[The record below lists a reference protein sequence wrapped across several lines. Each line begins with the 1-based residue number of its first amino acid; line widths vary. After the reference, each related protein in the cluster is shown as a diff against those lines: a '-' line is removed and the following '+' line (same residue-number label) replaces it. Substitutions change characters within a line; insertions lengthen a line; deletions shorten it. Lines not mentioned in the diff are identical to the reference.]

1 MSNCTIISEIIGS
14 YKGYEITKHTS
25 IVGDI
30 IYNATYYLRNNK
42 SVYSVSCSSDNL
54 EELKK
59 QVDEQLQIKFHY
71 KKLEYTIKAKSGKK
85 R

>member
-1 MSNCTIISEIIGS
+1 MSNSTIISENIET

-25 IVGDI
+25 IVGDV
-30 IYNATYYLRNNK
+30 IYNATYYIK
-42 SVYSVSCSSDNL
+42 SSKPYTISCASDNL

-59 QVDEQLQIKFHY
+59 QVDEQLQTRFRY
-71 KKLEYTIKAKSGKK
+71 KKLEYICKSQRQK